1 MTCLDSLI
9 LKIFTIT
16 LIYKRIKQ
24 FYQKED
30 YMRLKKEITFI
41 GIFSIATGAMIS
53 SGIFILPGIAYAKIG
68 PLILVS
74 YLLAGIF
81 ALIGILSTIELSTAM
96 PKAGGD
102 YFFINKTLGPLMGT
116 IAGLLGWLALSLK
129 SAFAI
134 FGIAEILYLFVKINP
149 TILSFILCII
159 FLLLNIVGVKETVKF
174 QIFLVVGLF
183 SLILLYIGMGFLK
196 IDNQTLF
203 SALKPY
209 SNKNIISILSIT
221 GFIFISFGGLLK
233 IASVSE
239 EVKNPKKILPMGIIS
254 SIIVVTISYVLMLI
268 VAIGTLEPSQF
279 AKSLTPIADSAR
291 IIMGTPG
298 FAVISLASMLAF
310 VTTANA
316 GIMSASRYP
325 LALSRDGLLP
335 KFISG
340 IGKKFHTPI
349 ASIILTGVII
359 FLSLLLPLE
368 ELVKIAS
375 TIILS
380 SYVLTNLSVIVLR
393 ESKLANYKP
402 SFKAPFY
409 PWLQIFSI
417 IIFSFFIIDLGL
429 EAMEIVIGFL
439 ISCIILYFLY
449 GRKYKRG
456 DYALLYLLKRLV
468 DKNLTGN
475 LEDEL
480 KEIVQNRDNEG
491 KKDD

>member
-1 MTCLDSLI
+1 
-9 LKIFTIT
+9 
-16 LIYKRIKQ
+16 
-24 FYQKED
+24 
-30 YMRLKKEITFI
+30 MRLKKEITFI

-74 YLLAGIF
+74 YLLAGVF

-134 FGIAEILYLFVKINP
+134 FGIAEILYLFTKINP
-149 TILSFILCII
+149 TVLSFFLCII
-159 FLLLNIVGVKETVKF
+159 FLILNIVGVKETVKF

-183 SLILLYIGMGFLK
+183 SLIVIYILVGFFK
-196 IDNQTLF
+196 IESQMLF
-203 SALKPY
+203 STLRPY
-209 SNKNIISILSIT
+209 NSKNILSILSIT

-239 EVKNPKKILPMGIIS
+239 EIKNPKKILPIGIIS
-254 SIIVVTISYVLMLI
+254 SIIVVTISYVFMLI
-268 VAIGTLEPSQF
+268 VAIGTLKAPQF
-279 AKSLTPIADSAR
+279 AKSLTPIADSAK

-298 FAVISLASMLAF
+298 FVIISFASMLAF

-340 IGKKFHTPI
+340 IGKKYHTPI
-349 ASIILTGVII
+349 TSILLTGIVI
-359 FLSLLLPLE
+359 FFSLLLPLE

-393 ESKLANYKP
+393 ESKLVNYKP

-409 PWLQIFSI
+409 PWLQILSI
-417 IIFSFFIIDLGL
+417 GVFSFFIIDLGV
-429 EAMEIVIGFL
+429 EAVEIVIAFL
-439 ISCIILYFLY
+439 ILCILLYFLY
-449 GRKYKRG
+449 GKRHKRG
-456 DYALLYLLKRLV
+456 DYAFLYLLKRIV
-468 DKNLTGN
+468 DKNITGN

-480 KEIVQNRDNEG
+480 KDILRNRDSE
-491 KKDD
+491 DRD